1 MSDNRR
7 WWGLG
12 VLLLPVL
19 LVSMDSSVLFL
30 AMPMVTDGLDP
41 SPTQTLWILDSYSF
55 VIAGL
60 LITMGSLGDRVGR
73 RRLLLMGAT
82 VFGIG
87 SVVAAFSV
95 SPTVLIVA
103 RALMGLGGATLLP
116 SSLSLITTMF
126 PDLRE
131 RSRAIGVW
139 TAAFSGGTAIGPLV
153 GGVLLHQYWWGSVF
167 LINVPVLAA
176 LLLAGPLVLP
186 EFANPSDAA
195 FDLRGVAL
203 SISGILASV
212 YAIKHLALNGV
223 DAPSIVIGVVGLAI
237 IVMIFRTRR
246 SASVDEP
253 SLLRF

>member
-1 MSDNRR
+1 MCSRQTPPVRNTVLACVIALSSWFGAHMLTVYPHAMGRANPLLSRLVSDNRR

-103 RALMGLGGATLLP
+103 RA
-116 SSLSLITTMF
+116 
-126 PDLRE
+126 
-131 RSRAIGVW
+131 
-139 TAAFSGGTAIGPLV
+139 
-153 GGVLLHQYWWGSVF
+153 
-167 LINVPVLAA
+167 
-176 LLLAGPLVLP
+176 
-186 EFANPSDAA
+186 
-195 FDLRGVAL
+195 
-203 SISGILASV
+203 
-212 YAIKHLALNGV
+212 
-223 DAPSIVIGVVGLAI
+223 
-237 IVMIFRTRR
+237 
-246 SASVDEP
+246 
-253 SLLRF
+253 